1 MSFAK
6 SKSNDGS
13 DDEKRVSSKETGE
26 SNNQLNY
33 SNEEDVHAT
42 KDVRIHLQGNTND
55 SVRETGSQ

>member
-13 DDEKRVSSKETGE
+13 DDEKGVSGKETGE

-42 KDVRIHLQGNTND
+42 KDVGIHLQGNTND